1 MSSSK
6 NSLLKKLS
14 SQPSQRN
21 QLLHDRT
28 KANEQVRN
36 FQMAQALDADMGRWT
51 IESTLPIRERT
62 ANVLLPPTF
71 AAF

>member
-28 KANEQVRN
+28 KANEQSRLEAEAAAKV
-36 FQMAQALDADMGRWT
+36 LKEY
-51 IESTLPIRERT
+51 ESEHGAVVDSSTKEEEDD
-62 ANVLLPPTF
+62 
-71 AAF
+71 